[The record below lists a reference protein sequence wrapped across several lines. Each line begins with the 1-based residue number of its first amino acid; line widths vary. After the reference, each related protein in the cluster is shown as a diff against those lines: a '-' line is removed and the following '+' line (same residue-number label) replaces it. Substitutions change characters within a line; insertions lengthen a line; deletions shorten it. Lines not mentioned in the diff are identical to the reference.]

1 MTSPKFITK
10 SDDYGFLMP
19 WLGTGLLTSTGKK
32 WSQRR
37 KIITPTFHFKILE
50 QFIETFDHQSD
61 ILMEKL
67 REKMQRSRGCAF
79 DIYPLITLCAL
90 DVICESAMATSVDA
104 QQGNSDYAKA
114 VNE

>member
-1 MTSPKFITK
+1 MTSPKFISK
-10 SDDYGFLMP
+10 SDDYEFLLP
-19 WLGTGLLTSTGKK
+19 WLGTGLLTSTGRK

-50 QFIETFDHQSD
+50 QFIDTFDHQSS
-61 ILMEKL
+61 ILIDKLNAKMEVEGSK
-67 REKMQRSRGCAF
+67 GF

-90 DVICESAMATSVDA
+90 DVICESAMGTTVDA

>member
-1 MTSPKFITK
+1 M
-10 SDDYGFLMP
+10 
-19 WLGTGLLTSTGKK
+19 K

-67 REKMQRSRGCAF
+67 RGKMQKSKGSAF

-90 DVICESAMATSVDA
+90 DVICESAMGTTVDA